1 MSDVPLGILIAALVV
16 LIILSGCFSGSET
29 GMMALNR
36 YRLRHLAGSGHRGA
50 RRASRLLER
59 PDRLIGL
66 ILLGNNFVNI
76 AASSLATVIALRLL
90 GEAGIAL
97 AAGLLTLVILIFAE
111 VAPKTYAALHPE
123 RVAFPAAHV
132 LTALLVVFQPLV
144 VAVNWMANGVLRLL
158 RLSPSGADRDSLS
171 REELRTVVT
180 EAGAL
185 IPRRHRQMLMSILDL
200 EKVTV
205 DDIMIPR
212 QEINAIDLDDPP
224 SEILE
229 QIMHTQHTRIPLY
242 RGDIN
247 EIEGILHLR
256 RVVAPPREEDLAEYL
271 RTQASEP
278 YFIPAGTALSAQL
291 LNFQRAHQRIGL
303 IVDEYG
309 EIEGLAT
316 LEDLLEEIVGQFTT
330 DPTDHSSEV
339 HPQTDGT
346 YLVDGAANVRE
357 LNRAMHWE
365 LPTEGPKTMNGLIIE
380 HLGAIP
386 EPGTSLMITGYPIEI
401 MQTTGNAVR
410 IARINPSLRRTQAK
424 VRT

>member
-1 MSDVPLGILIAALVV
+1 MSDVPLGVLIGALVV
-16 LIILSGCFSGSET
+16 LVILSGCFSGSET

-36 YRLRHLAGSGHRGA
+36 YRLRHLARGGHRGA
-50 RRASRLLER
+50 RLASRLLER

-76 AASSLATVIALRLL
+76 AASSLATVLALRLL
-90 GEAGIAL
+90 GEAGIAV

-111 VAPKTYAALHPE
+111 VAPKTFAALHPE

-132 LTALLVVFQPLV
+132 LTWLLVVLQPLV
-144 VAVNWMANGVLRLL
+144 LAVNWMANGVLHLL
-158 RLSPSGADRDSLS
+158 RLTPAGANRDALT
-171 REELRTVVT
+171 REELRTVVA

-212 QEINAIDLDDPP
+212 QEINAIDLEDPP

-256 RVVAPPREEDLAEYL
+256 RVVTPPGEDDLVEYL
-271 RTQASEP
+271 RTQAGEP
-278 YFIPAGTALSAQL
+278 YFIPAGTPLSAQL
-291 LNFQRAHQRIGL
+291 LNFQRAQERMGL

-330 DPTDHSSEV
+330 DPTAYSSDV

-346 YLVDGAANVRE
+346 YLVDGSANIRE

-386 EPGTSLMITGYPIEI
+386 EPGTSLMIEGYPIEI
-401 MQTTGNAVR
+401 MQVAGNAVR
-410 IARINPSLRRTQAK
+410 IARIIPSLRRLTAK
-424 VRT
+424 PRA